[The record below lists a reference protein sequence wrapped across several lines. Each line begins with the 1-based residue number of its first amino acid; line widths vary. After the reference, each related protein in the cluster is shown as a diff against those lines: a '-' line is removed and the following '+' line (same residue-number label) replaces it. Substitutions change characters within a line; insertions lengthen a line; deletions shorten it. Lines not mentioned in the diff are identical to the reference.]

1 VVSQSCVTV
10 TVHRVEAQ
18 KLLNNQERA
27 EAIVSFH
34 QHSQFFMTASKSWS
48 IALLV
53 CCICLLLDRCF
64 VTSFATTA
72 MGYQQR
78 TNERKVSMM
87 SSYSDDVKVLV
98 ARAEMILIVP
108 TSTVRT
114 EYIAGEICFLDSASR
129 QKSTS

>member
-1 VVSQSCVTV
+1 
-10 TVHRVEAQ
+10 
-18 KLLNNQERA
+18 
-27 EAIVSFH
+27 
-34 QHSQFFMTASKSWS
+34 
-48 IALLV
+48 
-53 CCICLLLDRCF
+53 
-64 VTSFATTA
+64 

-114 EYIAGEICFLDSASR
+114 EYIAGEIFFSIVQAD
-129 QKSTS
+129 KSLHHNAILLM

>member
-1 VVSQSCVTV
+1 
-10 TVHRVEAQ
+10 
-18 KLLNNQERA
+18 
-27 EAIVSFH
+27 
-34 QHSQFFMTASKSWS
+34 
-48 IALLV
+48 
-53 CCICLLLDRCF
+53 
-64 VTSFATTA
+64 

-114 EYIAGEICFLDSASR
+114 EYIAGEICFLG
-129 QKSTS
+129 STTR